1 MNFSKKNHERVGQ
14 NAPLVKKPQKHDANL
29 QKNSTL
35 YFQVGL
41 ILTLLVTYALF
52 EMQFERTVIS
62 INDYAILNDPDE
74 TIIIEPF
81 KVFEEPVKQ
90 EALEVLKKK
99 VILNQPPKIVPDD
112 FDQGKELFEIIT
124 PEQNTSGKVLTPE
137 DVNVYIPE
145 EVIDIIGVEQVPIY
159 PGCEGLSTNTKRR
172 KCMSDKIG
180 KLISRK
186 FNSDIASGLG
196 LHGKQRI
203 DVQFKIDKTGYVT
216 EIKAR
221 APHDKLEREAIKVI
235 HKIPQMIPG
244 KQRNINV
251 AVIYRLPIV
260 LQVQ

>member
-1 MNFSKKNHERVGQ
+1 MNFSKKNHERVDQ
-14 NAPLVKKPQKHDANL
+14 NEQIVKKPQKHDANL

-41 ILTLLVTYALF
+41 ILTLLATYGLF
-52 EMQFERTVIS
+52 EMQFERTVIPLT
-62 INDYAILNDPDE
+62 DYAILNDPDE

-81 KVFEEPVKQ
+81 KVYEEPIKQ
-90 EALEVLKKK
+90 ETPEVIKKK
-99 VILNQPPKIVPDD
+99 VVLSQPPKIVPDD
-112 FDQGKELFEIIT
+112 FDKGKELFEIIT
-124 PEQNTSGKVLTPE
+124 AEQNTSGKVLTPE

-145 EVIDIIGVEQVPIY
+145 EVVDIIGVEQVPIY
-159 PGCEGLSTNTKRR
+159 PGCEGLSTNKERR

-196 LHGKQRI
+196 LRGKQRI

-221 APHDKLEREAIKVI
+221 APHNKLEREAIKVI
-235 HKIPQMIPG
+235 RKIPQMIPG
-244 KQRNINV
+244 KQRDKNV

>member
-14 NAPLVKKPQKHDANL
+14 NAPVVKKSQKHDANL

-41 ILTLLVTYALF
+41 ILTLLATYGLF
-52 EMQFERTVIS
+52 EMQFERTVIP
-62 INDYAILNDPDE
+62 ITDYAILNDSDE
-74 TIIIEPF
+74 TIIIEQF
-81 KVFEEPVKQ
+81 KVFEEPTKQ
-90 EALEVLKKK
+90 EVQEVLKKK
-99 VILNQPPKIVPDD
+99 VVLSQPPKIVPDD
-112 FDQGKELFEIIT
+112 TYQKKELFEIIT
-124 PEQNTSGKVLTPE
+124 PEQNTSGKVLAPE

-145 EVIDIIGVEQVPIY
+145 EVVDIIGVEQVPIY
-159 PGCEGLSTNTKRR
+159 PGCEGLSTNKERR
-172 KCMSDKIG
+172 KCLSDKIG
-180 KLISRK
+180 RLISRK
-186 FNSDIASGLG
+186 FNSDIASDLG
-196 LHGKQRI
+196 LRGKQRI

-244 KQRNINV
+244 KQRDNNI